1 MLEINGE
8 MRRFDTPHT
17 ICTLLI
23 ELALDPE
30 RVVIEHNGTI
40 PERTAWQDICLKPGD
55 RLEIVR
61 FMGGG

>member
-8 MRRFDTPHT
+8 KRPLNGDHT
-17 ICTLLI
+17 LCTLLA
-23 ELALDPE
+23 ELAVDPE
-30 RVVIEHNGTI
+30 RVVIEYNGAI
-40 PERTAWQDICLKPGD
+40 PAREAWQDIRLQPGD

>member
-8 MRRFDTPHT
+8 KRTFDVPHT
-17 ICTLLI
+17 IQTLLA
-23 ELALDPE
+23 ELALKPE
-30 RVVIEHNGTI
+30 QVVIEHNGTI
-40 PERTAWQDICLKPGD
+40 PDRSGWQDIWIKPGD

>member
-8 MRRFDTPHT
+8 KRPLDSPHT
-17 ICTLLI
+17 LRTLLAA
-23 ELALDPE
+23 LAIDPE
-30 RVVIEHNGTI
+30 TVVIEYNGTI
-40 PERTAWQDICLKPGD
+40 PERHAWQDIRLKPGD

>member
-8 MRRFDTPHT
+8 KRTFGTNHT
-17 ICTLLI
+17 IHTLLI
-23 ELALDPE
+23 ELVLDPDW
-30 RVVIEHNGTI
+30 VVIEHNGRI
-40 PERTAWQDICLKPGD
+40 PDRAEWQDILLKPGD

>member
-1 MLEINGE
+1 MLEVNGE
-8 MRRFDTPHT
+8 KRPLNTSHT
-17 ICTLLI
+17 IQTLLL

-40 PERTAWQDICLKPGD
+40 PERAEWDDICLKPGD